1 MAILEVRSLQIEP
14 EEFRRQYAELSDE
27 GLLSI
32 NRSDLTE
39 LAQQYYD
46 AEVAQRRLHSD
57 SPDPKETATPDEEL
71 VVVETFLSL
80 TEARLGRGLLRS
92 AGIPVY
98 LDNELTSRWTGA
110 GGLRL
115 LVPASS
121 LEQAKEILEARI
133 SDEDFLAQAE
143 AAESPDPVEPN
154 QN

>member
-1 MAILEVRSLQIEP
+1 LQIEP

-39 LAQQYYD
+39 LARQYYD

-57 SPDPKETATPDEEL
+57 SPDPTETATPDEEL
-71 VVVETFLSL
+71 VVAETFLSL

-98 LDNELTSRWTGA
+98 LDNELTSRWTG
-110 GGLRL
+110 GLRL
-115 LVPASS
+115 LVPASF

-143 AAESPDPVEPN
+143 AAESADPLEPD
-154 QN
+154 QG